1 MISGVNVQL
10 KVAGA
15 KILDEDLI
23 GGWYNELTSPFT
35 ECVCVCVRACARAFV
50 CVCVHACLRACV
62 YGVYACFPLE
72 MLARNDKY
80 QTESNVDLFTEHVFT
95 QL

>member
-10 KVAGA
+10 TVAGA

-23 GGWYNELTSPFT
+23 GGWYNQLTSLFT
-35 ECVCVCVRACARAFV
+35 VCVRACVRAFV
-50 CVCVHACLRACV
+50 RACV
-62 YGVYACFPLE
+62 LACVCCVYVCFPLE

-80 QTESNVDLFTEHVFT
+80 QRRGARNTG
-95 QL
+95 